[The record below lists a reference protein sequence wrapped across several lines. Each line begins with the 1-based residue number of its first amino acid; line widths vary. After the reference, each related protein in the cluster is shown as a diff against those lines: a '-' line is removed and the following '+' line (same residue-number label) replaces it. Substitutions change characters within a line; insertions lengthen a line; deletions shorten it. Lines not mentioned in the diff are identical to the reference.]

1 MEKANQLN
9 KNWPVKSRLTPGT
22 TKKTGGVIL
31 ITTAGL
37 DGVCALPLTQH
48 EPRLDIESIAFL
60 SPSVF
65 LRPPPFVPSFVIHG
79 VTAVLATRTALQIV
93 KMASRTTNV
102 NERSSLLSS
111 QQQSTYHSTGNA
123 HQHHENGDDSA
134 SLSSSPT
141 EAEQEDHVTVMPP
154 LRKLAP
160 LLTALWVPVFVAS
173 MDGTVTATL
182 ISSISS
188 SFNASEQAQWL
199 GSAYLLSV
207 ACFTPLYGRLAD
219 IVGRKACMYIAL
231 TFFTSGTLLCGI
243 SSSMNMLIFAR
254 ALAGMGGGGLTTTT
268 SIVLSDLV
276 PLKNRGLLQGLT
288 NIIFGLGSGLGGPI
302 GGWMNDTLGWRRAFL
317 IQIPLLLADYVLAF
331 VFVNVKT
338 PNALVH
344 QSKWEKL
351 KGIDFFGA
359 FSLVLGLSSTLISL
373 SLMSANDIPFTH
385 PSVWGGFIIGF
396 ASICFFFY
404 AEAKIA
410 RNPILPLRLI
420 TQRSGAAVAF
430 ANFCLSIVS
439 FGTLYHFPLF
449 FQAVKLETPSL
460 AGLHLIPNSIALSIG
475 SVLAGIIM
483 RSSGRYYTYNLL
495 NSMLITVSIVFF
507 TLFTQSSSEWFTY
520 ISIVPHGFGTAGVLT
535 CTLIALINSVPRSD
549 VAVATSMSYMARNTG
564 QILGVSGGGTLF
576 QALLKSQLRKK
587 ITGKDADKIIS
598 EIRHKS
604 TIVPTLPKHLQEA
617 AVESYAYALRWVF
630 IGIAIVSVGT
640 VIGCAFIEDKEL
652 PNYENSKPS
661 SDDEADREGN
671 GGD

>member
-1 MEKANQLN
+1 MVSSSQTL
-9 KNWPVKSRLTPGT
+9 
-22 TKKTGGVIL
+22 
-31 ITTAGL
+31 
-37 DGVCALPLTQH
+37 
-48 EPRLDIESIAFL
+48 
-60 SPSVF
+60 
-65 LRPPPFVPSFVIHG
+65 
-79 VTAVLATRTALQIV
+79 
-93 KMASRTTNV
+93 
-102 NERSSLLSS
+102 NERSSLLSPS
-111 QQQSTYHSTGNA
+111 NQDSHRTDYRATSHDDAN
-123 HQHHENGDDSA
+123 DSA
-134 SLSSSPT
+134 SVSSSPT
-141 EAEQEDHVTVMPP
+141 ENEQEDHVKVMPP

-219 IVGRKACMYIAL
+219 IVGRKNCMFIAL
-231 TFFTSGTLLCGI
+231 TFFTAGTTLCGL

-317 IQIPLLLADYVLAF
+317 IQVPLLLLDYVLAIA
-331 VFVNVKT
+331 FVNVKT
-338 PNALVH
+338 PNALVR
-344 QSKWEKL
+344 QSKWDKL
-351 KGIDFFGA
+351 KSIDFFGA
-359 FSLVLGLSSTLISL
+359 FSLVLGLSSTLIAL
-373 SLMSANDIPFTH
+373 SLMSANDVPISHFP
-385 PSVWGGFIIGF
+385 VWGGFVIGF
-396 ASICFFFY
+396 ASITFFFY
-404 AEAKIA
+404 AEAKLA

-460 AGLHLIPNSIALSIG
+460 AGLHLIPNSIALSVG

-483 RSSGRYYTYNLL
+483 RSSGRYYWYNLI
-495 NSMLITVSIVFF
+495 NAVLITVSIVCFA
-507 TLFTQSSSEWFTY
+507 LFTQSSSEAFTY
-520 ISIVPHGFGTAGVLT
+520 ISIIPHGFGTAGVLT
-535 CTLIALINSVPRSD
+535 CTLIALINSVPRTD

-576 QALLKSQLRKK
+576 QALLKQQLRHK
-587 ITGKDADKIIS
+587 ITGKHADKIIS

-604 TIVPTLPKHLQEA
+604 SIVPELPAHLQKA

-640 VIGCAFIEDKEL
+640 VVGCAFIEDKEL
-652 PNYENSKPS
+652 PSYETAKS
-661 SDDEADREGN
+661 SSEDEDAEH
-671 GGD
+671 GGRD

>member
-1 MEKANQLN
+1 MA
-9 KNWPVKSRLTPGT
+9 
-22 TKKTGGVIL
+22 
-31 ITTAGL
+31 
-37 DGVCALPLTQH
+37 
-48 EPRLDIESIAFL
+48 
-60 SPSVF
+60 PS
-65 LRPPPFVPSFVIHG
+65 SSNI
-79 VTAVLATRTALQIV
+79 
-93 KMASRTTNV
+93 
-102 NERSSLLSS
+102 NETSSLLSS
-111 QQQSTYHSTGNA
+111 NGQDQQRTNYRSTSDHDT
-123 HQHHENGDDSA
+123 QNGHGDGAGD
-134 SLSSSPT
+134 
-141 EAEQEDHVTVMPP
+141 EQEEHVKVMPP
-154 LRKLAP
+154 LRTLAP

-219 IVGRKACMYIAL
+219 IVGRKTCMFIAL
-231 TFFTSGTLLCGI
+231 TFFTTGTLLCGV
-243 SSSMNMLIFAR
+243 SSSMNMLIAAR
-254 ALAGMGGGGLTTTT
+254 AIAGMGGGGLTTTT

-288 NIIFGLGSGLGGPI
+288 NIVFGLGAGLGGPI

-317 IQIPLLLADYVLAF
+317 IQIPLLLIDYVLAF
-331 VFVNVKT
+331 TFVNVKT
-338 PNALVH
+338 PNSLVN
-344 QSKWEKL
+344 QSKWDKL
-351 KGIDFFGA
+351 KSIDFFGA
-359 FSLVLGLSSTLISL
+359 FSLVLGISSTLIAL
-373 SLMSANDIPFTH
+373 SLMSANDIPFSH
-385 PSVWGGFIIGF
+385 PTVWGGFVLGL

-449 FQAVKLETPSL
+449 FQAVKLETPSM
-460 AGLHLIPNSIALSIG
+460 AGLHLIPNSVALSIG

-483 RSSGRYYTYNLL
+483 KRSGRYYTYNLV
-495 NSMLITVSIVFF
+495 NSMLITVSIVFIA
-507 TLFTQSSSEWFTY
+507 LLKQSSSEAWTY
-520 ISIVPHGFGTAGVLT
+520 FSIIPHGFGTAGVLT

-576 QALLKSQLRKK
+576 QALLKRQLRER
-587 ITGKDADKIIS
+587 ITGKDADRIIS

-604 TIVPTLPKHLQEA
+604 SIVPELPRELQEA
-617 AVESYAYALRWVF
+617 AVESYAYALKWVF
-630 IGIAIVSVGT
+630 IAIAVVSVGT
-640 VIGCAFIEDKEL
+640 VIGCAFIEDREL
-652 PNYENSKPS
+652 PSYEDAKPS
-661 SDDEADREGN
+661 SDEEDGEGD
-671 GGD
+671 GAGRQ

>member
-1 MEKANQLN
+1 M
-9 KNWPVKSRLTPGT
+9 V
-22 TKKTGGVIL
+22 
-31 ITTAGL
+31 
-37 DGVCALPLTQH
+37 
-48 EPRLDIESIAFL
+48 
-60 SPSVF
+60 
-65 LRPPPFVPSFVIHG
+65 
-79 VTAVLATRTALQIV
+79 
-93 KMASRTTNV
+93 ASSHTV

-111 QQQSTYHSTGNA
+111 SNNANSQRTDYRSTSQQGRRD
-123 HQHHENGDDSA
+123 GDDDSA

-141 EAEQEDHVTVMPP
+141 ENDQDDHVKVMPP
-154 LRKLAP
+154 LRTLAP

-219 IVGRKACMYIAL
+219 IVGRKNCMFIAL
-231 TFFTSGTLLCGI
+231 TFFTSGTLLCGL
-243 SSSMNMLIFAR
+243 STSMNMLIFAR

-317 IQIPLLLADYVLAF
+317 IQIPLLLIDYVLAIT
-331 VFVNVKT
+331 FVNVKT
-338 PNALVH
+338 PNALVR
-344 QSKWEKL
+344 QSTREKL
-351 KGIDFFGA
+351 KSIDFFGA
-359 FSLVLGLSSTLISL
+359 FSLVLGLSSTLIAL
-373 SLMSANDIPFTH
+373 SLMSANDVPLSLFT
-385 PSVWGGFIIGF
+385 VWGGFLIGF
-396 ASICFFFY
+396 TSIAFFFY
-404 AEAKIA
+404 AEARIA

-439 FGTLYHFPLF
+439 FGTLYHFPLY

-460 AGLHLIPNSIALSIG
+460 AGLHLIPNSIALSVG
-475 SVLAGIIM
+475 SVLAGIVM
-483 RSSGRYYTYNLL
+483 RSSGRYYTYNLV
-495 NSMLITVSIVFF
+495 NAMLITVSILCF
-507 TLFTQSSSEWFTY
+507 TLYTRDSSEAFTY
-520 ISIVPHGFGTAGVLT
+520 ASIVPHGFGTAGVLT

-576 QALLKSQLRKK
+576 QALLKRQLRQR

-598 EIRHKS
+598 EIRHRS
-604 TIVPTLPKHLQEA
+604 TIVPTLPKELQDA
-617 AVESYAYALRWVF
+617 AVESYAFALRWVF
-630 IGIAIVSVGT
+630 IGIAVVSVGT

-652 PNYENSKPS
+652 PSYENAKPS
-661 SDDEADREGN
+661 SDEEDADGEGRERRS
-671 GGD
+671 D

>member
-1 MEKANQLN
+1 MA
-9 KNWPVKSRLTPGT
+9 P
-22 TKKTGGVIL
+22 
-31 ITTAGL
+31 
-37 DGVCALPLTQH
+37 
-48 EPRLDIESIAFL
+48 
-60 SPSVF
+60 PSG
-65 LRPPPFVPSFVIHG
+65 PI
-79 VTAVLATRTALQIV
+79 
-93 KMASRTTNV
+93 

-111 QQQSTYHSTGNA
+111 QQRSNYRSTSHTAANQQSSN
-123 HQHHENGDDSA
+123 NDGDDSGSA
-134 SLSSSPT
+134 SSSPT
-141 EAEQEDHVTVMPP
+141 ENEQEDHVKVMPP
-154 LRKLAP
+154 LRTLAP

-219 IVGRKACMYIAL
+219 IVGRKNCMFIAL
-231 TFFTSGTLLCGI
+231 TFFTTGTLLCGVA
-243 SSSMNMLIFAR
+243 SSMNMLIFAR

-288 NIIFGLGSGLGGPI
+288 NIVFGLGSGLGGPI

-338 PNALVH
+338 PNALAR
-344 QSKWEKL
+344 QSKWDKL
-351 KGIDFFGA
+351 KSIDFFGA
-359 FSLVLGLSSTLISL
+359 FSLVLGLSSTLIAL
-373 SLMSANDIPFTH
+373 SLMSANDVPFSH
-385 PSVWGGFIIGF
+385 PTVWGGFVFGLS
-396 ASICFFFY
+396 SIVFFFY

-439 FGTLYHFPLF
+439 FGTLYHYPLF

-475 SVLAGIIM
+475 SVLAGIVM
-483 RSSGRYYTYNLL
+483 KRSGRYYRYNLI
-495 NSMLITVSIVFF
+495 NSMLITVSIVAF
-507 TLFTQSSSEWFTY
+507 TTYTYTTPEWFSY
-520 ISIVPHGFGTAGVLT
+520 ISIIPHGFGTAGVLT
-535 CTLIALINSVPRSD
+535 CTLIALINSVPRAD

-576 QALLKSQLRKK
+576 QALLKRQLRQR

-604 TIVPTLPKHLQEA
+604 SIVPELPKHLQEA
-617 AVESYAYALRWVF
+617 AVASYSYALRWVF
-630 IGIAIVSVGT
+630 IGIAVVSVGT

-652 PNYENSKPS
+652 PNYEDAKPTSDEENGSQES
-661 SDDEADREGN
+661 SRQG
-671 GGD
+671 

>member
-1 MEKANQLN
+1 M
-9 KNWPVKSRLTPGT
+9 TPSSHT
-22 TKKTGGVIL
+22 
-31 ITTAGL
+31 
-37 DGVCALPLTQH
+37 
-48 EPRLDIESIAFL
+48 
-60 SPSVF
+60 
-65 LRPPPFVPSFVIHG
+65 
-79 VTAVLATRTALQIV
+79 
-93 KMASRTTNV
+93 V
-102 NERSSLLSS
+102 NERSSLLSLQNGDS
-111 QQQSTYHSTGNA
+111 QRTDYHSTSNHAALQQA
-123 HQHHENGDDSA
+123 HHDGDDSA

-141 EAEQEDHVTVMPP
+141 ENDQDDHVKVMPP

-219 IVGRKACMYIAL
+219 IVGRKNCMFIAL
-231 TFFTSGTLLCGI
+231 TFFTSGTLLCGL
-243 SSSMNMLIFAR
+243 STSMNMLIFAR

-317 IQIPLLLADYVLAF
+317 IQIPLLLVDYVLAIT
-331 VFVNVKT
+331 FVNVKT
-338 PNALVH
+338 PNALAQ
-344 QSKWEKL
+344 QSTKDKL
-351 KGIDFFGA
+351 KSIDFFGA
-359 FSLVLGLSSTLISL
+359 FSLVLGLSSTLIAL
-373 SLMSANDIPFTH
+373 SLMSANDVPISHFT
-385 PSVWGGFIIGF
+385 VWGGFLLGF

-439 FGTLYHFPLF
+439 FGTLYHFPLY

-460 AGLHLIPNSIALSIG
+460 AGLHLIPNSIALSVG

-483 RSSGRYYTYNLL
+483 RSSGKYYTYNLV
-495 NSMLITVSIVFF
+495 NAILITVSIVCF
-507 TLFTQSSSEWFTY
+507 TLYTKDSSEAFTY
-520 ISIVPHGFGTAGVLT
+520 ASIVPHGFGTAGVLT

-576 QALLKSQLRKK
+576 QALLKRQLRQR

-604 TIVPTLPKHLQEA
+604 TIVPTLPKELRDA
-617 AVESYAYALRWVF
+617 AVDSYASALRWVF
-630 IGIAIVSVGT
+630 IGIAVVSVGT

-652 PNYENSKPS
+652 PSYENAKPS
-661 SDDEADREGN
+661 SEDVEEEVGSD
-671 GGD
+671 